1 MLASLSDVLRNRIQP
16 GGPSDVYWGLFTII
30 LSAAVALGYCVIAF
44 KWFFQF
50 KLSERAAARAALG
63 RLRMIVASCFVLGV
77 LFVAFNLTRFQWMW
91 RLYDAV
97 LLLLVGYA
105 WMFAVRMRG
114 LVLVDERL
122 AQLAELEQSVQRYR
136 DLAELLPHIIWT
148 ATEQGKVDYSNRRW
162 AQYAG
167 EGKSWLD
174 AIHQTEAAH
183 VRSAWQEAV
192 RGRVPFER
200 EVRLG
205 GEGQLRSF
213 VVSAVPVVHGEA
225 VRWLG
230 ACADIEEQKRL
241 ATEQEMQAKQKAFF
255 LNALS
260 HDLRAP
266 LNNIALHAHLLRRPD
281 RDPQE
286 MEVVKTI
293 GENVAAAGQLLNTL
307 LEYASAGHEPNV
319 VERVSVT
326 AVLHQIRRRFLPLA
340 SNRGLDLRVAPH
352 EEIAFHTDR
361 HKLER
366 ILSNLVDNAVK
377 YTQRGRVEL
386 SAGFAEERI
395 AVRVTDT
402 GGGVPRES
410 APFLF
415 DEFFQVDNQGRD
427 RSKGFGLGLAICKSL
442 ARQLGG
448 DVRLVRTGPEG
459 SCFELTVRDER
470 SARAGL
476 NADRERSSLRRGPSP
491 MLPEQWAGAD
501 GARL

>member
-1 MLASLSDVLRNRIQP
+1 MLASLSDLLRNRIQP
-16 GGPSDVYWGLFTII
+16 GGPSDVYWGLLTIV
-30 LSAAVALGYCVIAF
+30 LSVAVVLGYCLIAF

-63 RLRMIVASCFVLGV
+63 RLRMIVACCFVLGI

-91 RLYDAV
+91 RVYDAV
-97 LLLLVGYA
+97 LLLLVGYT
-105 WMFAVRMRG
+105 WIFAVRMRG
-114 LVLVDERL
+114 ISLVDERL
-122 AQLAELEQSVQRYR
+122 AQMAELEQSVRRYR
-136 DLAELLPHIIWT
+136 DVAELLPHIIWT
-148 ATEQGKVDYSNRRW
+148 ATEHGEVDYSNQKW
-162 AQYAG
+162 AQFAG
-167 EGKSWLD
+167 EAKSWLD
-174 AIHQTEAAH
+174 SIHELDAEQVQED
-183 VRSAWQEAV
+183 WQEAV

-205 GEGQLRSF
+205 GQGQFRTF
-213 VVSAVPVVHGEA
+213 VVTAIPVLHGGAVK
-225 VRWLG
+225 WLG
-230 ACADIEEQKRL
+230 ACADVEEQKRL
-241 ATEQEMQAKQKAFF
+241 AAEQEMQAKQKAFF

-266 LNNIALHAHLLRRPD
+266 LNNIVLHAHLLKRPD

-286 MEVVKTI
+286 TEVVKTI
-293 GENVAAAGQLLNTL
+293 GENAAAAGQLLNTL

-319 VERVSVT
+319 VERVSIT
-326 AVLHQIRRRFLPLA
+326 AVLHQIRRRFSPLA
-340 SNRGLDLRVAPH
+340 ANRGLDLRVSPH
-352 EEIAFHTDR
+352 EELGFHTDR

-377 YTQRGRVEL
+377 YTQRGRIEL
-386 SAGFAEERI
+386 SAGVAGERI
-395 AVRVTDT
+395 AICVTDT

-448 DVRLVRTGPEG
+448 DVRLLRTGPEG
-459 SCFELTVRDER
+459 SCFEVTVRDER
-470 SARAGL
+470 SARAAA
-476 NADRERSSLRRGPSP
+476 NPDRERLPVRRGPNP
-491 MLPEQWAGAD
+491 ILPEQWAGAD